1 MKATKAILITIL
13 LLATGVIAKA
23 ENGWNIESSTSG
35 SVTTF
40 TITRDNTAVAETV
53 KYRLVNL
60 SAYAGQHYNVTQVNG
75 QSSSA
80 LTGEFTFTAGDTDSR
95 TIQVTESTGD
105 GVYAYYKDT
114 TQRSYKLE
122 ITDAG
127 GFYLTSKTRSFT
139 KGTSINSSNVYD
151 EKSVTVNSGEIT
163 IKDENYSQAYH
174 TVSVSNYYTAAA
186 PKAYLVA
193 AGAELRMTLSFQAK
207 ESDDGY
213 QHVQILVNQTSNHDE
228 GAGDNNPGT
237 MNHSSYMACFCHEGG
252 SKNTTY
258 SNYVFPDVNHG
269 NSCGNVG
276 KVWSGINSTNDVGE
290 LRQQYFNTNCRAT
303 DGRLIIASSSA
314 LSSFSTLG
322 IRFDA
327 SGNNEDTWYAKNTEA
342 KIQAVDAT
350 APTVSAVSVAP
361 GYHAKGNTVYVSVA
375 FSEIVTVSGTPKL
388 TTENNWGDLS
398 YVAGDGTNVLTFSRT
413 IPAKASGNLN
423 ITGLSGTVEDLAGND
438 LVGSGVTASSL
449 CSLDASYAYTITYN
463 LNEGSVATD
472 NPTSYTWETA
482 TITLNNP
489 TKTGYVFNGWTGSN
503 GDTPQTTVTVANH
516 SHGNKSYTA
525 NWTQVWTGS
534 GTQGAPYTISSTQGL
549 DWLAQYVNSG
559 NNCSGLFFQLGGNI
573 AYTYTNAWN
582 VVSEENNYTAI
593 GSDGHPFQGTF
604 DGQGYTVSGIRIYK
618 SGDGVSDRHLGLFGL
633 VENGGTVR
641 NVNLADARITG
652 YRNVG
657 GIVGNALTNSTVEDC
672 TVDANVCFHTV
683 QSSAMYHG
691 GIVGY
696 SNGSVFR
703 CISRATL
710 TIADN
715 LTDLSYY
722 GGIAGYH
729 SIGNLTDCIA
739 EGVVIPAV
747 SSRGAI
753 LGKNGGSYSWNYY
766 RSCTVAGVANA
777 TGVGCN
783 GADTYGARAL
793 YAVTLGPNVTI
804 SRNASATL
812 PGTNNKT
819 YTNGADITGVPYA
832 YASSTLSLSYDS
844 AAIPAGY
851 NLTVS
856 AETTSGTTVDV
867 TDNGDYTYTLTM
879 PAAEVTVS
887 ATLHTTLTYIDA
899 DGNAQDHHCI
909 LIVSGI
915 TGYGYSGNDEGWYC
929 VGSDV
934 TISGTQ
940 GVQFLDKAVYIVLC
954 DGATLTSNVTEGTNA
969 AIEATNGPL
978 TIYGQSL
985 GTGKLVTSGRGH
997 GIYVKGNISFYGG
1010 TISSTSSSNRGVY
1023 CNNGN
1028 ATILRGSVTAQGS
1041 NYGISSKN
1049 VSISGGIVI
1058 AEGSS
1063 SAIYASNNINIS
1075 GGTVTAHCTGTSE
1088 DRSGLFSYG
1097 GNTNI
1102 QGGIVT
1108 ATGPAGIQAGIT
1120 GGYGL
1125 KTITLGYTSAT
1136 DRITASSYVCAT
1148 LKVKDDQ
1155 TLYDGNTAY
1164 SGTLT
1169 DEQKAAIATKTLTPN
1184 PGASGS
1190 AGLLI
1195 ANKASLA
1202 GQERYWTTFY
1212 HPDNKYSL
1220 PYGAQAFIMKSDHA
1234 LYRLG
1239 DGSVIPAGCAVVV
1252 MADASALTSATTTSG
1267 TITLSKTSAA
1277 DPDASGNILLGVDT
1291 DTARTSLLVGSKK
1304 VHVMYY
1310 SKGEIGFYTFSGDT
1324 VPAHKAYYLE

>member
-139 KGTSINSSNVYD
+139 KGTSINSSNVYA
-151 EKSVTVNSGEIT
+151 EKSVDVDSGPITVTHDGF
-163 IKDENYSQAYH
+163 DQGYH
-174 TVSVSNYYTAAA
+174 AIPIATYFNNAA

-193 AGAELRMTLSFQAK
+193 AGAELRMVVVLDEAEK
-207 ESDDGY
+207 DDGY
-213 QHVQILVNQTSNHDE
+213 QHIQFLVNKTTSFDDSANE
-228 GAGDNNPGT
+228 GNPGT
-237 MNHSSYMACFCHEGG
+237 PTNSHYLASFAHKPG
-252 SKNTTY
+252 STLTTY
-258 SNYVFPDVNHG
+258 ATVCFPLTSASDNCSAIDPAWNFSPYSN
-269 NSCGNVG
+269 SVG
-276 KVWSGINSTNDVGE
+276 KLYTQKFKSGYRADDGKLLVAKKSELNS
-290 LRQQYFNTNCRAT
+290 
-303 DGRLIIASSSA
+303 
-314 LSSFSTLG
+314 LSTVG

-327 SGNNEDTWYAKNTEA
+327 SGDNADTWYAKNVTA
-342 KIQAVDAT
+342 KFTAVDET
-350 APTVSAVSVAP
+350 APTKTAISVAP

-375 FSEIVTVSGTPKL
+375 FSEIVTVSDTPTL
-388 TTENNWGDLS
+388 STNNNWGSLS
-398 YVAGDGTNVLTFSRT
+398 YVAGTGTNVLTFRGT
-413 IPAKASGNLN
+413 IGKNATDNLVVSGF
-423 ITGLSGTVEDLAGND
+423 SGTITDLAGNA
-438 LVGSGVTASSL
+438 LGSITSDSL

-691 GIVGY
+691 GIAGY
-696 SNGSVFR
+696 CSGSVFR
-703 CISRATL
+703 CISRANL

-819 YTNGADITGVPYA
+819 YTNGADIAGVPYA
-832 YASSTLSLSYDS
+832 YASSNLSLSYNS

-899 DGNAQDHHCI
+899 DGNAQDHLCI

-915 TGYGYSGNDEGWYC
+915 TGYGDSGNDEGWYC

-940 GVQFLDKAVYIVLC
+940 GVQFLDQAVYIVLC

-969 AIEATNGPL
+969 AIKATNGPL

-1010 TISSTSSSNRGVY
+1010 TISSTSSSNMGVY

-1267 TITLSKTSAA
+1267 TITLSTTSAA

-1304 VHVMYY
+1304 VHVMHY
-1310 SKGEIGFYTFSGDT
+1310 SKGEIGFYTFSGNT